1 MLNWLKNLYIVKLLW
16 GRPEAHQQPI
26 IHPSLTMK
34 EKKKPGRR
42 PGIKTR
48 KTTRTVKK

>member
-1 MLNWLKNLYIVKLLW
+1 MFDWLKNLYIVKLLF
-16 GRPEAHQQPI
+16 GQPEPPVKMIPPMPAV
-26 IHPSLTMK
+26 

-48 KTTRTVKK
+48 KTKTVKK